1 VHAEEFLLEDQA
13 LITALD
19 GLEGAEPPKVLTTAA
34 SAAFPVPWGG
44 AETLTETLP
53 DFIISTVI
61 LPFSLLP
68 VAGRFPLAAFVG
80 LLVFGGLALFV
91 AL

>member
-1 VHAEEFLLEDQA
+1 V
-13 LITALD
+13 
-19 GLEGAEPPKVLTTAA
+19 EPTRSRLVKVLTTAA
-34 SAAFPVPWGG
+34 WAAFPVPWGG

-61 LPFSLLP
+61 LPFGLMPVILPFGLLP

>member
-1 VHAEEFLLEDQA
+1 
-13 LITALD
+13 
-19 GLEGAEPPKVLTTAA
+19 
-34 SAAFPVPWGG
+34 
-44 AETLTETLP
+44 LTETLP
-53 DFIISTVI
+53 DFIISTVTVI
-61 LPFSLLP
+61 LPFGLLP